1 MKSQNDVKWQGNL
14 AGMST
19 VAYLGPAGT
28 FTEAALHKLER
39 AGAFAGAGHDAGA
52 GITAVPVAS
61 PGEALRR
68 VSAGE
73 ADYAVVAAESSVE
86 GAVTA
91 THDALV
97 ENPGLQIFAEATLN
111 IQFSILTG
119 TEEIAAKPQA
129 ITSIATHPVAYQQIR
144 TWVENHLPNAEFIP
158 ASSNGE
164 AARMV
169 AQGHVDAAAAPDN
182 AADLHGLARLAQGV
196 ADVSGAQTRFIALT
210 AVSTDPVDT
219 GAAADTT
226 ALQRSA
232 APRTGNDRT
241 GIIFHVHNEP
251 GALAGVL
258 QEIAGH
264 GVDLSRIES
273 RPTRTGLGTYRFH
286 VDMHGHIDDAPVAAA
301 VAALEQRCEKV
312 QFLGSWPKAQ

>member
-1 MKSQNDVKWQGNL
+1 
-14 AGMST
+14 MST

-28 FTEAALHKLER
+28 FTEAALHKLQR
-39 AGAFAGAGHDAGA
+39 AGAFAGAEHDAGA
-52 GITAVPVAS
+52 GVTAVPVAS

-97 ENPGLQIFAEATLN
+97 ENPRLQIFAEATLD

-119 TEEIAAKPQA
+119 TEEIAAKPHA

-144 TWVENHLPNAEFIP
+144 TWVDNHLPNAEFIP
-158 ASSNGE
+158 APSNGE

-169 AQGHVDAAAAPDN
+169 AQGRVDAAAAPDN
-182 AADLHGLARLAQGV
+182 AADLHGVARMAQGV

-210 AVSTDPVDT
+210 A
-219 GAAADTT
+219 A
-226 ALQRSA
+226 QRSG

-273 RPTRTGLGTYRFH
+273 RPTRTRLGTYRFTSTC
-286 VDMHGHIDDAPVAAA
+286 MATSTTRRWPRQSPPWSSGARKCNSSAPGPKHGNSQA
-301 VAALEQRCEKV
+301 R
-312 QFLGSWPKAQ
+312 

>member
-1 MKSQNDVKWQGNL
+1 
-14 AGMST
+14 MSA

-28 FTEAALHKLER
+28 FTEAALHKLQR
-39 AGAFAGAGHDAGA
+39 AGAFAGAGHDAEA
-52 GITAVPVAS
+52 GVTAVPVAS

-68 VSAGE
+68 VSTGK

-97 ENPGLQIFAEATLN
+97 ENPGLQIFAEATLD

-210 AVSTDPVDT
+210 A
-219 GAAADTT
+219 A
-226 ALQRSA
+226 QRSA

-312 QFLGSWPKAQ
+312 QFLGSWPKAGV